1 MVCAWL
7 RGFMCCVGNCSSK
20 YVGFYG
26 LGGVLWIC
34 VEKVEVEKAP
44 FVARCFGLIGFLNQ
58 KLNQIL
64 IGGFNSRFNL

>member
-1 MVCAWL
+1 
-7 RGFMCCVGNCSSK
+7 
-20 YVGFYG
+20 
-26 LGGVLWIC
+26 